1 MRGVRRLEEV
11 PCLSVHPAPRQPD
24 HEPLKWLTPQPVGV
38 VDYTCA
44 CRSVS
49 YELCR
54 VNAQAFIRR
63 TVRLADGYVIEE
75 THRMAFR
82 KAQKLWER
90 LLRGEAQ

>member
-1 MRGVRRLEEV
+1 M
-11 PCLSVHPAPRQPD
+11 
-24 HEPLKWLTPQPVGV
+24 
-38 VDYTCA
+38 
-44 CRSVS
+44 S